1 MGMGIKMPKIEKK
14 NIENQDEEKKEP
26 SLNELDDMINKL
38 NNEDGTDLPPEGEE
52 QEGEKKVKFDV
63 NTLIEI
69 EASLIQK
76 TYDDIDEH
84 EEGEKKAETFTQIMS
99 IVFTVIPFE
108 EGLNDLGTVEMKPRT
123 ALIIGSLSMVL
134 TGVIL
139 TLPAMRKKKVL
150 KQLEKEAK
158 EREEQKNTDNGA
170 VVK

>member
-1 MGMGIKMPKIEKK
+1 MPKTEKK

-26 SLNELDDMINKL
+26 SLKEIDDIINKL
-38 NNEDGTDLPPEGEE
+38 SNDDGTDLPPEEGE
-52 QEGEKKVKFDV
+52 GDEKKVKFDV
-63 NTLIEI
+63 NKLIEI

-84 EEGEKKAETFTQIMS
+84 EEGVKKAETFTQIML
-99 IVFTVIPFE
+99 IIFTIIPFE
-108 EGLNDLGTVEMKPRT
+108 EGLSELGTVEMKPRT
-123 ALIIGSLSMVL
+123 ALIIGFLSMVL

-158 EREEQKNTDNGA
+158 EREKKDDKQ
-170 VVK
+170 

>member
-1 MGMGIKMPKIEKK
+1 MSEAIQE
-14 NIENQDEEKKEP
+14 KEP
-26 SLNELDDMINKL
+26 NLNELDDMINKL
-38 NNEDGTDLPPEGEE
+38 GNEDGKDVPLGEGEGEGEE
-52 QEGEKKVKFDV
+52 KKTKYDV
-63 NTLIEI
+63 TKIIEI
-69 EASLIQK
+69 EANLIKK

>member
-1 MGMGIKMPKIEKK
+1 MIIMSEAIQE
-14 NIENQDEEKKEP
+14 KEP
-26 SLNELDDMINKL
+26 NLNELDDMINKL
-38 NNEDGTDLPPEGEE
+38 GNEDGTDLPPEEGGGEE
-52 QEGEKKVKFDV
+52 KKIKYDV
-63 NTLIEI
+63 TKIIEI
-69 EASLIQK
+69 EANLIKK
-76 TYDDIDEH
+76 TYDDIGEH
-84 EEGEKKAETFTQIMS
+84 EEGEKKAETFTQIML

-108 EGLNDLGTVEMKPRT
+108 EGLSELGTIEMKPRT

-139 TLPAMRKKKVL
+139 TLPAMRKKRIL

>member
-1 MGMGIKMPKIEKK
+1 MIIMSEAIQE
-14 NIENQDEEKKEP
+14 KEP
-26 SLNELDDMINKL
+26 NLNELDDMINKL
-38 NNEDGTDLPPEGEE
+38 GNEDGTDLPPEEGGGEE
-52 QEGEKKVKFDV
+52 KKIKYDV
-63 NTLIEI
+63 TKIIEI
-69 EASLIQK
+69 EANLIKK
-76 TYDDIDEH
+76 TYDDIGEH
-84 EEGEKKAETFTQIMS
+84 EEGVKKAETFTQIML

-108 EGLNDLGTVEMKPRT
+108 EGLSELGTIEMKPRT

-139 TLPAMRKKKVL
+139 TLPAMRKKRIL

>member
-1 MGMGIKMPKIEKK
+1 MIIMSEAIQE
-14 NIENQDEEKKEP
+14 KEP
-26 SLNELDDMINKL
+26 NLNELDDMINKL
-38 NNEDGTDLPPEGEE
+38 GNEDGKDVPLGEGEE
-52 QEGEKKVKFDV
+52 KKIKYDV
-63 NTLIEI
+63 TKIIEI
-69 EASLIQK
+69 EANLIKK

-84 EEGEKKAETFTQIMS
+84 EEGEKKAETFTQIML

-108 EGLNDLGTVEMKPRT
+108 EGLSELGTIEMKPRT
-123 ALIIGSLSMVL
+123 ALIIGSLTMVL

-139 TLPAMRKKKVL
+139 TLPAMRKKRIL

>member
-1 MGMGIKMPKIEKK
+1 MSEAIQE
-14 NIENQDEEKKEP
+14 KEP
-26 SLNELDDMINKL
+26 NLNELDDMINKL
-38 NNEDGTDLPPEGEE
+38 GNEDGKDVPLGEVEGEGEE
-52 QEGEKKVKFDV
+52 KKIKYDV
-63 NTLIEI
+63 TKIIEI
-69 EASLIQK
+69 EANLIKK

-84 EEGEKKAETFTQIMS
+84 EEGEKKAETFTQIML

-108 EGLNDLGTVEMKPRT
+108 EGLSELGTIEMKPRT
-123 ALIIGSLSMVL
+123 ALIIGSLTMVL

-139 TLPAMRKKKVL
+139 TLPAMRKKRIL

>member
-1 MGMGIKMPKIEKK
+1 MIIMSEAIQE
-14 NIENQDEEKKEP
+14 KEP
-26 SLNELDDMINKL
+26 NLNELDDMINKL
-38 NNEDGTDLPPEGEE
+38 GNENGKDVPLGEGEGEE
-52 QEGEKKVKFDV
+52 KKIKYDV
-63 NTLIEI
+63 TKIIEI
-69 EASLIQK
+69 EANLIKK

-84 EEGEKKAETFTQIMS
+84 EEGEKKAETFTQIML

-108 EGLNDLGTVEMKPRT
+108 EGLSELGTIEMKPRT
-123 ALIIGSLSMVL
+123 ALIIGSLTMVL

-139 TLPAMRKKKVL
+139 TLPAMRKKRIL

>member
-1 MGMGIKMPKIEKK
+1 MSEAIQE
-14 NIENQDEEKKEP
+14 KEP
-26 SLNELDDMINKL
+26 NLNELDDMINKL
-38 NNEDGTDLPPEGEE
+38 GNEDGTDLPPESGEGGE
-52 QEGEKKVKFDV
+52 EKKVQYDV
-63 NTLIEI
+63 NKIIEI
-69 EASLIQK
+69 EASLIKK
-76 TYDDIDEH
+76 TYDDIGEH
-84 EEGEKKAETFTQIMS
+84 EEGEKKAETFTQIML

-108 EGLNDLGTVEMKPRT
+108 EGLSELGTIEMKPRT

-158 EREEQKNTDNGA
+158 EREERKNTDNGA